1 MHNVKYVIYKE
12 GKYFVTK
19 CLNFELSTFGETLDE
34 AQKNMKEA
42 LELYFEDA
50 AVIPPKGGIYTKLL
64 AAVQDFWHGCQ
75 PTLA

>member
-12 GKYFVTK
+12 GDYFVTK

-42 LELYFEDA
+42 LELYFEDDNE
-50 AVIPPKGGIYTKLL
+50 IGNNGYMPIEL
-64 AAVQDFWHGCQ
+64 AMIAEQNI
-75 PTLA
+75 

>member
-42 LELYFEDA
+42 LELYFEEDG
-50 AVIPPKGGIYTKLL
+50 VGDINYTPVEL
-64 AAVQDFWHGCQ
+64 AMIAEQDIQ
-75 PTLA
+75 A